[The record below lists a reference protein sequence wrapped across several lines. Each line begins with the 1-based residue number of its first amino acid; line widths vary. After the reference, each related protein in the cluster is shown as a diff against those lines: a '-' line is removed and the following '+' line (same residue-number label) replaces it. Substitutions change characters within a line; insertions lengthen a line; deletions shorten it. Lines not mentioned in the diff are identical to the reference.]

1 VGETQRNDFD
11 GFSFRYKIGGKMR
24 EVYVVGVGM
33 TRFAKHL
40 DRNIKSLAKEA
51 TDGTLADAGVNKE
64 QIEAV
69 YFSNSNWGYQS
80 DQHCIRGQVALRP
93 YGIEGIPI
101 YNFENACAGGATAFH
116 SAWLGV
122 ASGLYDCVLAL
133 GAEKMYDEDKVKM
146 FRAFFA
152 GFDVEN
158 IQGHL
163 KMLEKLSKSVSTEAP
178 ENENGGGAG
187 TNRSAFMD
195 MYSSFTRY
203 HMDKYGTTQRQLAI
217 IASKNHFHSTMNPN
231 AQFQKDMSVD
241 EILAGR
247 IVSWPLTV
255 PMCAPVGD
263 GSAGAVLCSA
273 DFMKKLNSPRPVKIR
288 ASVLGSGTNRPIE
301 KEDQDIACRIS
312 HKAYAMAGVGPGDI
326 HVAEVH
332 DATSFGELH
341 QSEAL
346 GFCPMGQGGP
356 FAESG
361 ATKLGGKIPLNVSGG
376 LESRG
381 HPIGASGLG
390 QIHELVTQ
398 LRHEAGPRQV
408 ANCRLA
414 LAENGG
420 GNIAFEEAAMG
431 IHILERVNKA

>member
-1 VGETQRNDFD
+1 
-11 GFSFRYKIGGKMR
+11 MR
-24 EVYVVGVGM
+24 EVFVVGVGM

-51 TDGTLADAGVNKE
+51 VDKTLTDACIGKE
-64 QIEAV
+64 KIEAV
-69 YFSNSNWGYQS
+69 YFSNSNWGYLS
-80 DQHCIRGQVALRP
+80 EQHSIRGQVALRP

-101 YNFENACAGGATAFH
+101 YNFENACAGGATAIH
-116 SAWLGV
+116 SGWIGV
-122 ASGLYDCVLAL
+122 ASGLYECVLAL

-146 FRAFFA
+146 FKAFFY

-158 IQGHL
+158 IENHL
-163 KMLEKLSKSVSTEAP
+163 KVLEKMSNSINLEIPS
-178 ENENGGGAG
+178 NENGGGAG
-187 TNRSAFMD
+187 KNRSAFMD
-195 MYSSFTRY
+195 MYASFTRY
-203 HMDKYGTTQRQLAI
+203 HMEKYGTTQRQLAI

-231 AQFQKDMSVD
+231 AQFQKDMSVE

-263 GSAGAVLCSA
+263 GGAASILCSA
-273 DFMKKLNSPRPVKIR
+273 DFLKKLKSPRPVKII
-288 ASVLGSGTNRPIE
+288 ASVLGSGTNRSIE
-301 KEDQDIACRIS
+301 QEGQDIACRVS
-312 HKAYAMAGVGPGDI
+312 RKAYEMAGIGPEDI
-326 HVAEVH
+326 HLAEVH

-346 GFCPMGQGGP
+346 GFCPFGKGGA

-361 ATKLGGKIPLNVSGG
+361 ATKLGGKIPMNVSGG

-408 ANCRLA
+408 KNCRIA

-420 GNIAFEEAAMG
+420 GNLAYEEAAMG
-431 IHILERVNKA
+431 IHILERV

>member
-1 VGETQRNDFD
+1 
-11 GFSFRYKIGGKMR
+11 MR
-24 EVYVVGVGM
+24 EVFVIGVGM

-51 TDGTLADAGVNKE
+51 LDKTLTDAGIGKE
-64 QIEAV
+64 KIEAV

-93 YGIEGIPI
+93 EGIEGLPV
-101 YNFENACAGGATAFH
+101 YNVENACASGATAFH
-116 SAWLGV
+116 LGWMGV
-122 ASGLYDCVLAL
+122 GSGLYDCVLAL
-133 GAEKMYDEDKVKM
+133 GAEKMYDEDKIKM

-152 GFDVEN
+152 GLDIENMGAHMKALGDVSKN
-158 IQGHL
+158 LKL
-163 KMLEKLSKSVSTEAP
+163 KMPADDDSE
-178 ENENGGGAG
+178 GAG
-187 TNRSAFMD
+187 KNRSAFMD
-195 MYSSFTRY
+195 MYSAFTRY
-203 HMDKYGTTQRQLAI
+203 HMDKYRTTQRQLAVV
-217 IASKNHFHSTMNPN
+217 ASKNHYHSTMNPN
-231 AQFQKDMSVD
+231 AQYQNAMSVD

-263 GSAGAVLCSA
+263 GGAGAILCSA
-273 DFMKKLNSPRPVKIR
+273 DFLKKLRSPRPVKIR
-288 ASVLGSGTNRPIE
+288 ASVLGSGTDRSIDQE
-301 KEDQDIACRIS
+301 TQDIACRIS
-312 HKAYAMAGVGPGDI
+312 RKAYDMAGVGPEDI

-332 DATSFGELH
+332 DATAYGELH

-346 GFCPMGQGGP
+346 GFCPMGEGGI

-408 ANCRLA
+408 EKCRLA
-414 LAENGG
+414 MAENGG
-420 GNIAFEEAAMG
+420 GNIAYEEAAMG
-431 IHILERVNKA
+431 IHILEKV